1 MQKQGLFLEL
11 VLETGAVFRISVLR
25 TFQKQTLFLEPTLKT
40 IPVFASIFSGSSS
53 ELRNGNFPFLLPG
66 FPVSRSFCIFRITGG
81 RVFRNFP
88 FLLHFPFYLGHH
100 SLGWKRENSLTRP
113 LQNSPYKSTSGQ
125 LDRFWFQF
133 PKSGKPVAGGCRAKV
148 ISPKSSEPGTLNH
161 LEKLC
166 DHLELADVDEI
177 NKWIIDERPKIAT

>member
-88 FLLHFPFYLGHH
+88 FLLHFPFYLGIEIFNFKKSELKKSKFRINLSQFLDFIYRHQWWPTTKPQ
-100 SLGWKRENSLTRP
+100 SLVLTLSNR
-113 LQNSPYKSTSGQ
+113 
-125 LDRFWFQF
+125 
-133 PKSGKPVAGGCRAKV
+133 
-148 ISPKSSEPGTLNH
+148 I
-161 LEKLC
+161 
-166 DHLELADVDEI
+166 I
-177 NKWIIDERPKIAT
+177 NKAHMIV